1 MVSEMAME
9 DIEAMRAAGVDVTP
23 RDVVRLNALGLK
35 VERSSRSA
43 DFHMLPRVA
52 WAGEAVFREPT
63 VAHEAWM
70 CVAEKLFDL
79 DDEDTVV
86 LLRALCLSSKVE
98 DLPDPSSR
106 ADVMDAIERLKAG
119 PIASCTVRQLVN
131 ALGYALMGANACTG
145 EHGPARS
152 DDGTVADTDPDDFPV
167 GRTVQEGVVM
177 GLGTVRELSAM
188 TESQVE
194 ALVLYKREVEY
205 GEHARKGAHG
215 RAVGE
220 YLTVCDE
227 IRNRSASKSAAFE
240 DEADEHHDQADD
252 ADHGLDRAERPSAR
266 SNLSEA

>member
-1 MVSEMAME
+1 MAME

-145 EHGPARS
+145 EHGPARVS
-152 DDGTVADTDPDDFPV
+152 DRTDADTDPDDFTV
-167 GRTVQEGVVM
+167 GRIIQEGVVM

-215 RAVGE
+215 RSVGA
-220 YLTVCDE
+220 YLVAKDDIME
-227 IRNRSASKSAAFE
+227 RAASQDATAHQ
-240 DEADEHHDQADD
+240 DEADEHDDQADD
-252 ADHGLDRAERPSAR
+252 ADHGLDRAERSPAR